1 MPGWIRRIAWQAL
14 RLADW
19 SGSWWNSKGSR
30 SEDNNPILKSFKPG
44 ISIIIPER
52 ANRDLLREC
61 LASVREACAQVTEPF
76 EVIVIASGS
85 PESDYCDLMS
95 SDDSVRW
102 LFSRKALWF
111 SRAIRIGLKAAQFDW
126 VYLLNNDMIV
136 DPPAIRSL
144 LKWRAPNVF
153 AIASQIYFKDFRKR
167 REETGWTRFRRGVG
181 PIEIMDVPP
190 DDETTVRGTFY
201 AGGGAS
207 LFRRDLLAELIRH
220 SSAYDPFYWE
230 DVEWGARA
238 WRQGYQVLFC
248 PTSVVRHEHRA
259 TNRKFFTE
267 PEINRI
273 QKRNRLVYHLRN
285 HLGEGSLKEFQGITP
300 LLDRRTLLEILA
312 PLRAA
317 RILCG
322 RLRTCFLPFRD
333 IPLEYTW
340 HKYYLNPI
348 SSPAKSL
355 AIVVTPYSVYPP
367 SHGAARRLHGILEAL
382 SGSFDVV
389 LLSDEIDGYTT
400 ASTKYFAPLASV
412 HLTGGRLVERN
423 AGSRTERIANHCHS
437 ALAGQLRSLIAG
449 YQPELVQIECV
460 ELSKLVETRNGRR
473 RPWLLTLHDVLLS
486 EDGMESA
493 HDIYERHW
501 ISQYDAV
508 ITCSEEDAS
517 LVAHDH
523 VFTIPNGALVDVPA
537 YTPSPVEASI
547 LFIGPF
553 RYPPNLLGIQEFLQV
568 VYARLVRRVAGLKI
582 WILGGHD
589 APKIAAGMRCFDQDG
604 VSVLDYTERPREW
617 LDQCALTI
625 NPLCGVRGS
634 CLKVIES
641 LAAGR
646 VCLST
651 REGARGFLREGFS
664 SLIVT
669 ETVEEFAEPLER
681 LLLDHAYRRSLE
693 RPSPENLLP
702 YSWKQAGKLQADI
715 YHQCITRSQTAS
727 RPGC

>member
-1 MPGWIRRIAWQAL
+1 MPGSIRWVIWQTL

-19 SGSWWNSKGSR
+19 FGCWWNRAISGS
-30 SEDNNPILKSFKPG
+30 DNNNTILKSFRPG

-52 ANRDLLREC
+52 ANPVLLRKC
-61 LASVREACAQVTEPF
+61 LESVREARVHVAEPF
-76 EVIVIASGS
+76 EVIVIVSGS
-85 PESDYCDLMS
+85 PESIYRDLMS

-102 LFSRKALWF
+102 LFSHKALWF
-111 SRAIRIGLKAAQFDW
+111 SRAIRRGLKAAQFDW

-136 DPPAIRSL
+136 DPLAIYSL
-144 LKWRAPNVF
+144 LKWRSPNVF
-153 AIASQIYFKDFRKR
+153 AIASQIYFKDSRKR
-167 REETGWTRFRRGVG
+167 REETGWTKFRRRVG

-207 LFRRDLLAELIRH
+207 MFRRDLLTELIRH
-220 SSAYDPFYWE
+220 SSVYDPFYWE

-248 PTSVVRHEHRA
+248 PKSRVWHEHRA
-259 TNRKFFTE
+259 TSRQFFTE
-267 PEINRI
+267 AEIDRI

-285 HLGEGSLKEFQGITP
+285 HLGEGSLQEVQGIRG

-312 PLRAA
+312 PLRAV
-317 RILCG
+317 RIICG

-348 SSPAKSL
+348 SSTAKSL
-355 AIVVTPYSVYPP
+355 AVVVTPYSVYPP

-382 SGSFDVV
+382 SGSFHVV
-389 LLSDEIDGYTT
+389 LLSDEIDGYTS
-400 ASTKYFAPLASV
+400 ASSKYFEPLASV
-412 HLTGGRLVERN
+412 HLTGGRPGERN
-423 AGSRTERIANHCHS
+423 AGGRIGRIANHSHS
-437 ALAGQLRSLIAG
+437 ALAKQLRFLIAG

-460 ELSKLVETRNGRR
+460 ELSKLVEIRKGRK
-473 RPWLLTLHDVLLS
+473 RPWFLTLHDVLLS

-493 HDIYERHW
+493 DDIFERHW
-501 ISQYDAV
+501 ISRYDAV
-508 ITCSEEDAS
+508 ITCSKEDAN
-517 LVAHDH
+517 LLTHDH
-523 VFTIPNGALVDVPA
+523 VFTVPNGALVDVPA
-537 YTPSPVEASI
+537 YTPSPAEARI

-568 VYARLVRRVAGLKI
+568 VYERLLRRVAGLKL
-582 WILGGHD
+582 WILGGYG
-589 APKIAAGMRCFDQDG
+589 APKIAAAMKCFDQEG
-604 VSVLDYTERPREW
+604 VSVLDYMERPREW
-617 LDQCALTI
+617 LDQCVLTI
-625 NPLCGVRGS
+625 NPLRGVRGS

-651 REGARGFLREGFS
+651 REGARGFLHGGFP

-669 ETVEEFAEPLER
+669 ETVEEFAEPLQR
-681 LLLDHAYRRSLE
+681 LLLDHPYRRSLE
-693 RPSPENLLP
+693 RPSPEDLLP
-702 YSWKQAGKLQADI
+702 YSWKEAGKLQGDI
-715 YHQCITRSQTAS
+715 YRRWMMRSQTAS
-727 RPGC
+727 RPGF